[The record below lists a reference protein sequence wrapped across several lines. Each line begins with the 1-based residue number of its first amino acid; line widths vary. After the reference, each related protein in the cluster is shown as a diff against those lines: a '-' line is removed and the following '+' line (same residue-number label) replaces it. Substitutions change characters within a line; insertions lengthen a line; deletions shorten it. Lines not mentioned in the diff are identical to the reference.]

1 MFQFTRPAA
10 VVALILLGF
19 GTSAFA
25 QTADEKVKVRDAIW
39 AKEQQIYGN
48 RANGNLE
55 YYIQN
60 TSANYVGWPPSA
72 PKPMAVVAL
81 KEDSKKLAGQT
92 KEKLTMHLT
101 DFTMSGNTAVIYYEN
116 HRTVKPD
123 GSAVDETFE
132 NIHVWTREGTE
143 WKLVGAMSR
152 HQPKR

>member
-1 MFQFTRPAA
+1 MFLPARTMTLA
-10 VVALILLGF
+10 ALAICVLGA
-19 GTSAFA
+19 SAFA
-25 QTADEKVKVRDAIW
+25 QTADDKAKVRDAIW
-39 AKEQQIYGN
+39 TKEQAIYGN

-60 TSANYVGWPPSA
+60 TSDNYVGWPPSA
-72 PKPMAVVAL
+72 AKPLAVAGL
-81 KEDSKKLAGQT
+81 KQDSKRMVGQT
-92 KEKLTMHLT
+92 KEKLTMQLT

-123 GSAVDETFE
+123 GSPVDETFE
-132 NIHVWTREGTE
+132 NIHVWTREGAD